1 MVALELLVCG
11 VTVPDVGLELGVLP
25 EPLATHL
32 TQVRPDPQV
41 HLVDV
46 LLQSTAMS
54 KKHYYNYQYT
64 EIQSLS

>member
-25 EPLATHL
+25 EPLAAHL

-54 KKHYYNYQYT
+54 KKT
-64 EIQSLS
+64 LL